1 MRRPTNTTLPRTC
14 RKALQLFPL
23 DPIYNKYIA
32 RPSRATRLMLEAS
45 ALLAA
50 PLKGDGVAVAD
61 VVRAVV
67 PTEAAVLARTV
78 VLFAGIGTKTGTEEA
93 TLVEDTMTGTED
105 ATEELNLVVER
116 MGTTTGNDEATLV
129 EETITGIEESVVED
143 NFVVERTG
151 TTTGIE
157 EATFVEETMTGIEE
171 RVVEE
176 SFVVE
181 RMGTTTG
188 TEEATLVEETMT
200 GIEDRVVDDNLVV
213 ETATVVFAGLVEE
226 LTTGTEVM
234 TADVTVHGQLDFKPR
249 VSIPYL
255 EGLMEC

>member
-1 MRRPTNTTLPRTC
+1 
-14 RKALQLFPL
+14 
-23 DPIYNKYIA
+23 
-32 RPSRATRLMLEAS
+32 MLEVS

-50 PLKGDGVAVAD
+50 PLKADGVAVAD
-61 VVRAVV
+61 VAREVV

-116 MGTTTGNDEATLV
+116 MGTTTGTEEATL
-129 EETITGIEESVVED
+129 
-143 NFVVERTG
+143 
-151 TTTGIE
+151 
-157 EATFVEETMTGIEE
+157 VEETMTGIEE

-176 SFVVE
+176 NLVVE

-200 GIEDRVVDDNLVV
+200 GIEDKVVDDNLVV

-234 TADVTVHGQLDFKPR
+234 TADVTVHGQLDFKSR